1 MIDTNDCSKL
11 ELAEG
16 AAVHPNC
23 VTNDSSLDELLL
35 RLASAET
42 RVNAIEHLLKN
53 DPIDRIKR
61 DLAAKKVYSAVFVK
75 VEADYYEKTLAM
87 RADILKCDVQQLC
100 KSIIFENTA
109 WTSDNENENEN
120 EIKDPT
126 NSQFYLVLVQ
136 YEGDDYCLFVQSF
149 ESKS

>member
-1 MIDTNDCSKL
+1 MIDTNDCFKL

-16 AAVHPNC
+16 AAVHPTC
-23 VTNDSSLDELLL
+23 ITNDSSLDELLL

-42 RVNAIEHLLKN
+42 RVNAIEQLLRN
-53 DPIDRIKR
+53 DPTDRIKR
-61 DLAAKKVYSAVFVK
+61 DLATKKVYSAVFVK
-75 VEADYYEKTLAM
+75 VEADYYEKTLVM
-87 RADILKCDVQQLC
+87 RANILKCDVQQLC

-109 WTSDNENENEN
+109 WTSDNENENDV
-120 EIKDPT
+120 KDPT

>member
-1 MIDTNDCSKL
+1 MIDSSDCSGL

-16 AAVHPNC
+16 AVVHPTC
-23 VTNDSSLDELLL
+23 ITNDSSLDELLL
-35 RLASAET
+35 RLASAEA
-42 RVNAIEHLLKN
+42 RVNAIEQCLKN

-75 VEADYYEKTLAM
+75 VEADYYEKTLAI
-87 RADILKCDVQQLC
+87 RANILKCDVQQLC

-109 WTSDNENENEN
+109 WISDNEN
-120 EIKDPT
+120 EIKDLT

-136 YEGDDYCLFVQSF
+136 YEGDDLCLFVKSF